1 MPDND
6 ARGRRV
12 KSLWMWGLTI
22 VANIAVTG
30 PSENTTYPSAATIQT
45 TPAAPKCPD
54 GWIEENERC
63 YSLSIDETLSWP
75 EARLACQQTPGG
87 DLLVYN
93 STEEKS
99 YITKLIECP
108 IGGDPSHVTSTNL
121 WIGLYRGCAEDPK
134 IFQWVG
140 GVDLSDELRNWEQG
154 QPDNF
159 YNNECCVDILACA
172 AKTSG
177 IYRDEQCLKSQ
188 GYICEAPIEAP
199 PEPSPT
205 PSPSSTMELFALT
218 TTVQLLSTFVAVV
231 ESTTL
236 PQPTPTPTFTTTP
249 ATNTLLTPHYTQ
261 SIPTMSSSTNI
272 SPSQYHSWP
281 HTTQDTTTQVPQ
293 TTSDDVTT
301 YDPRTTNRDG
311 GSVTTETTSL
321 APPITNDQSGF
332 SNTSPV
338 MTTTTPIMCR
348 AEILDALEWEET
360 IEGVNA
366 VQACPENPFA
376 VVTRACVLISTTSAT
391 WRQPDFRDCQ
401 VPTTGDLLERLTYM
415 YNSPTVE
422 PGDVIKASYQLS
434 QMLAPPTSDDGSAQ
448 RNTADEYSLLVES
461 LEMLVALPSR
471 LTECRPS
478 DLNKFANSIL
488 QAVDNM
494 LHPDNLAIWIGSPQV
509 SADTVR
515 VMDAVESFAAQTAT
529 ANCNLMLT
537 PDDVTVPSFEGKY
550 DNVVFRKSVETTAS
564 FEGLTY
570 TASSPRASIMLP
582 PEIFDDVTDTQ
593 VTLLVVFY
601 PSIGPLLDD
610 VTQPAAATIGSNQKV
625 MSSIVTSTAIHQSND
640 VFQKL
645 ATPLCI
651 NFTKTVA
658 TFDNEEICVYLG
670 RSESGKSEW
679 LTDGC
684 WVNERKNGSLHC
696 CCNHMTS
703 FAIVG
708 ATEVIQQYQL
718 LLLTYVLCSASCFI
732 ILLSTLILFS
742 IRYQTKS
749 DSPSPYNGSNSMFCK
764 ETDYLFPFSLILDVI
779 WMQ

>member
-54 GWIEENERC
+54 GWIEQNERC
-63 YSLSIDETLSWP
+63 YSLSINDSLSWP

-108 IGGDPSHVTSTNL
+108 PIDGEPSYEKPTNL

-140 GVDLSDELRNWEQG
+140 GVDLSDELKNWEEG

-159 YNNECCVDILACA
+159 F
-172 AKTSG
+172 K
-177 IYRDEQCLKSQ
+177 
-188 GYICEAPIEAP
+188 AP

-218 TTVQLLSTFVAVV
+218 TTVQMLSTFVAVV

-249 ATNTLLTPHYTQ
+249 ATNTLLTSHNTQ

-272 SPSQYHSWP
+272 SPSQYHNLP

-301 YDPRTTNRDG
+301 DDPRTTNRDG

-321 APPITNDQSGF
+321 APPITSDQSGF

-348 AEILDALEWEET
+348 AEILDALEWAET
-360 IEGVNA
+360 IEGVHA

-448 RNTADEYSLLVES
+448 RNPADEYSLLVES

-529 ANCNLMLT
+529 ANCNLILT

-550 DNVVFRKSVETTAS
+550 DNVVFRKSVETTAR
-564 FEGLTY
+564 FEGLAY
-570 TASSPRASIMLP
+570 TASSPRASIVLP

-610 VTQPAAATIGSNQKV
+610 VTQPAAATNQKV

-658 TFDNEEICVYLG
+658 TFDNEENCVYLG

-742 IRYQTKS
+742 IRYHTISPIPCLNTTTTTLYFVKRQTT
-749 DSPSPYNGSNSMFCK
+749 C
-764 ETDYLFPFSLILDVI
+764 FPLA
-779 WMQ
+779 